1 MDLCSLVDHFN
12 IYIGSYRST
21 LFEIYL
27 AEIDKQFDGAAS
39 TDRYCQQSNTI
50 SYVKFPS
57 IWTSSHHLIF
67 SASIS
72 VDVIVGEME

>member
-27 AEIDKQFDGAAS
+27 AEIDKQFDEAAS
-39 TDRYCQQSNTI
+39 TDRYYQQSSTI

-57 IWTSSHHLIF
+57 IWTSSHRLIF
-67 SASIS
+67 SASVS
-72 VDVIVGEME
+72 EDVVAGEME